1 MLRCCVTRPR
11 SRQGLSTASPLG
23 TDLGKNVDRPRPRGQ
38 GGKRCGAGHGQWRR
52 WGDFGTCRG
61 AVGSVRRKGDDDAAR
76 RGALAC
82 SSRKWCGGQGV
93 RRRGPKGWCDARG
106 GGERGRGGSEI
117 SCGFGPSS
125 ARSGSGWIILAAT
138 HPAHPYRGAGLIF
151 DGVRRYPHAMR
162 AWLGVVHDSFFNPWP
177 ISVHAPRT
185 PLTLTR
191 WNVHLQRRLASNAT
205 SDSSTEM
212 DRDS

>member
-106 GGERGRGGSEI
+106 EGKGEGVAPKSHVVLAPHPRGRGPGGS
-117 SCGFGPSS
+117 SLP
-125 ARSGSGWIILAAT
+125 
-138 HPAHPYRGAGLIF
+138 PP
-151 DGVRRYPHAMR
+151 
-162 AWLGVVHDSFFNPWP
+162 
-177 ISVHAPRT
+177 T
-185 PLTLTR
+185 PPTPTA
-191 WNVHLQRRLASNAT
+191 VLASYL
-205 SDSSTEM
+205 M
-212 DRDS
+212 V